1 MKKEF
6 ATAQA
11 LATAVAAFEFNKS
24 SIVRAPVTIDGVGY
38 YPNRQLIQ
46 TSLEGNTE
54 HFVVNEFH
62 YKQADGIITYLQ
74 QAGLMQTLVKGATDN
89 FLGNIIKLL
98 TEEKITSRDL
108 GILAWAPKMADDYQK
123 KDQVRQ
129 VSAQFEGRS
138 RYIGKVGEKVTMTFT
153 HIESRYIT
161 SMDCYAVYG
170 HNENDDLV
178 FYWAKDK
185 KKIVEQGRIQGKVKL
200 HDTDKYHGN
209 ARVTTINYVKVV

>member
-24 SIVRAPVTIDGVGY
+24 SIVRAPVTIDGVGFLS
-38 YPNRQLIQ
+38 NRQLIQ
-46 TSLEGNTE
+46 DYLNGNGAP
-54 HFVVNEFH
+54 FVVNEIH

-74 QAGLMQTLVKGATDN
+74 QVGLMQTLAKGSTDN

-98 TEEKITSRDL
+98 TEEKITGRDL
-108 GILAWAPKMADDYQK
+108 GILAWAPKVSDDYQK
-123 KDQVRQ
+123 KDHVRQ
-129 VSAQFEGRS
+129 VSAQYELNS
-138 RYIGKVGEKVTMTFT
+138 RYIGRVGEKVSMTFT

-170 HNENDDLV
+170 HNENGDLV
-178 FYWAKDK
+178 FYWAKDQ
-185 KKIVEQGRIQGKVKL
+185 KKIVKQGRIQGKVKL
-200 HDTDKYHGN
+200 HDTDRYHGN
-209 ARVTTINYVKVV
+209 ARVTTINYVKVL